1 MSDAAAR
8 PGRRRLEAVI
18 HGRVQGVGFRFHAA
32 REAARH
38 GIVGWVANESS
49 GTVRA
54 IGEGSESA
62 LRAWLEALREGPAG
76 AAVARVDE
84 HWGLAGDDFRDFQ
97 IRSRWHAGD

>member
-1 MSDAAAR
+1 MSDALVSAD
-8 PGRRRLEAVI
+8 RRRLEAVV

-38 GIVGWVANESS
+38 GIVGWVANESG

-54 IGEGSESA
+54 MGEGSESA

-76 AAVARVDE
+76 AVVTGVDE
-84 HWGLAGDDFRDFQ
+84 HWGPAGDAFHDFQ
-97 IRSRWHAGD
+97 IRSRGHAGD